1 MNKMGPGAWPPLPY
15 LQWQET
21 CTALHLWSQ
30 VVGRY
35 RLARAPWVNHSWHA
49 TLYITPR
56 GLTTGPVPDVGAT
69 VTLAFDFRDHALIA
83 ETEHGASESFSLEPM
98 SVADFYHRTKALLAK
113 VGATPVFHGSPS
125 ESALTVE
132 DAMISPGPAAAII
145 RAATCTAMPASRVP
159 SSSHSPV

>member
-1 MNKMGPGAWPPLPY
+1 MGPGAWPPLPY

-30 VVGRY
+30 VVGKY
-35 RLARAPWVNHSWHA
+35 RLASAPWVNHSWHA
-49 TLYITPR
+49 TLYGTPR

-113 VGATPVFHGSPS
+113 VGATPVFQS
-125 ESALTVE
+125 
-132 DAMISPGPAAAII
+132 ISRIKHLFAGWCPLLADGG
-145 RAATCTAMPASRVP
+145 TCVQRSLACTDRR
-159 SSSHSPV
+159 